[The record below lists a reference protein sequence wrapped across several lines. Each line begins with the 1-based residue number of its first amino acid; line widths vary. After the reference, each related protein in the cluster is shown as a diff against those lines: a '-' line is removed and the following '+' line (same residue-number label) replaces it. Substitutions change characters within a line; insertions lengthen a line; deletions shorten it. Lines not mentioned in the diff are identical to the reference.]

1 MVSPVTQ
8 FLQPNTE
15 LHRTSKA
22 PSVVTKRPWTNRERV
37 PTPTTSKW
45 GEGTWFEGKGE
56 RYRWTG
62 QSSSHEM
69 WHNEN
74 PREETGTGKKD
85 DCRATVKGWATM
97 QWAHWASTQKQEEL
111 EHQDFFHPA
120 STHSLAGINE
130 CPGLAG
136 KEWQQL
142 QYGQR
147 ISSGGWPQEY
157 PQGFHGNN

>member
-22 PSVVTKRPWTNRERV
+22 LSVVTKRPRTNWERV

-45 GEGTWFEGKGE
+45 GDSTWFEGKGE
-56 RYRWTG
+56 RCRWTG

-74 PREETGTGKKD
+74 PREKTGTGKKD

-97 QWAHWASTQKQEEL
+97 QWAHWASTTEAGRAGAPRLFPSSQ
-111 EHQDFFHPA
+111 HPQPCRYQWMPRSCRQRMTTTA
-120 STHSLAGINE
+120 VWPTHFIWRVAPGVPSGIS
-130 CPGLAG
+130 
-136 KEWQQL
+136 WQ
-142 QYGQR
+142 
-147 ISSGGWPQEY
+147 
-157 PQGFHGNN
+157 